1 MNNTEMILPVMPRVR
16 IYHHSL
22 WARYKGVIFSHI
34 YAGSEDSGI
43 RPEFIHVAET
53 PRSRVALGGVDR
65 SYHQYPYELLIP
77 GIYEQAP
84 THKLVT
90 AVVADLLKHPSELV
104 VMPGYDRLEYWAMLL
119 TCMLLGRKRAVWV
132 DSTALDRERNW
143 FKEAAKRFF
152 FRRCDG
158 FFCYGIRSKEYV
170 ERYGVDT
177 RKIFYRC
184 QAAALPRDY
193 DAAAVRRY
201 YQGQSRSENMS
212 PRFVYIGRLSAEKG
226 LVDLL
231 DAFVRVRQRLPN
243 AKLDIIGS
251 GALETNIKN
260 HARAIGL
267 GSVVEFL
274 GSKNAE
280 EIGQLLLRSSA
291 LVLPSHSEPWGLV
304 VNEALSYGCPVVV
317 SNICGCVP
325 ELVLEGQTGYSY
337 PSRDVPALANAMI
350 ATADLSN
357 DRGAVAIRC
366 LDLIGQYTAD
376 QAALEILS
384 GCIQILRAPL

>member
-1 MNNTEMILPVMPRVR
+1 MNTEMIVPIIPRVR
-16 IYHHSL
+16 LYHHSL

-43 RPEFIHVAET
+43 RPAFIHVAET
-53 PRSRVALGGVDR
+53 TRSRVTLGAVDR

-77 GIYEQAP
+77 GVYEQAP
-84 THKLVT
+84 THKLVMT
-90 AVVADLLKHPSELV
+90 VVADLLKHPSELV
-104 VMPGYDRLEYWAMLL
+104 VMQGYDRPECWAMLF

-170 ERYGVDT
+170 ESYGVDS

-193 DAAAVRRY
+193 DAAVVRRH
-201 YQGQSRSENMS
+201 YQGLTQSENTS

-226 LVDLL
+226 LMDLL
-231 DAFVRVRQRLPN
+231 DAFVHVRQRLPN
-243 AKLDIIGS
+243 AKLDIVGS
-251 GALETNIKN
+251 GVLEADLKN

-267 GSVVEFL
+267 ASVVEFL
-274 GSKNAE
+274 GSKSTE

-317 SNICGCVP
+317 SDICGCVP
-325 ELVLEGQTGYSY
+325 ELVLQGQTGYSY
-337 PSRDVPALANAMI
+337 PSRDVQALANAMI
-350 ATADLSN
+350 ATAVLAN

-366 LDLIGQYTAD
+366 LDLIGKYTAD

-384 GCIQILRAPL
+384 GCIKILSAPL